1 MLHLNS
7 SIIDLTFKENFNIV
21 AYTKVIYTTII
32 QKGDYLKE
40 DFEKCIGLQLKLTK
54 NIMESEYNKY
64 LKEFGISNE
73 QGLLLKLVY
82 EMPGCTQTQL
92 AEFLHKDKT
101 TITRMI
107 DTLVKKEKLMRTI
120 AKEDRRI
127 HKIYVTK
134 NTSQKVKE
142 ISPIFEKREE
152 ELREIIGEE
161 NYEITLKVL
170 NQIKKYY
177 RGLNR

>member
-7 SIIDLTFKENFNIV
+7 SIIDLTFKDNFNIV

-40 DFEKCIGLQLKLTK
+40 DFEKCIDLQLKLTK

-64 LKEFGISNE
+64 LKEFGISSE

-107 DTLVKKEKLMRTI
+107 DTLVKKVKVERTSS
-120 AKEDRRI
+120 KEDRRI
-127 HKIYVTK
+127 HKIYLTK
-134 NTSQKVKE
+134 DTSQKVEK
-142 ISPIFEKREE
+142 ISPIFEKRQK
-152 ELREIIGEE
+152 ELRKIIGEKD
-161 NYEITLKVL
+161 YEITLKVL
-170 NQIKKYY
+170 SQIKKYY
-177 RGLNR
+177 RGLNK